1 MNLDEA
7 LAHAETLYERGEQE
21 YTSLVAQA
29 EAKQAELDDL
39 RVEIDGLKRA
49 IARHERR
56 SGGTQETKLLD
67 AEQARPARGQWPDL
81 PRTKAVYSMMVQAGK
96 PVSPRELSQMLQ
108 AVGRDDTP
116 DVVGRALYHLQRRKR
131 ARSVGRAQWVP
142 AEQVPAGSTNGA
154 VPNRA
159 QGEEVSDDQEMS
171 RVLPTFTGGEQ
182 RS

>member
-1 MNLDEA
+1 MELHEA
-7 LAHAETLYERGEQE
+7 LAHAETLYERAKQE
-21 YTSLVAQA
+21 YDDLIALA
-29 EAKQAELDDL
+29 EAKETELGDL

-56 SGGTQETKLLD
+56 QGGTGGTGLLD
-67 AEQARPARGQWPDL
+67 AERTRPAGGHWRDL
-81 PRTKAVYSMMVQAGK
+81 SRTKAVYSMMAQAGK

-116 DVVGRALYHLQRRKR
+116 DVVGRALYHLQQQKR
-131 ARSVGRAQWVP
+131 ATSLGRAQWVP
-142 AEQVPAGSTNGA
+142 TERPPAGSANGL